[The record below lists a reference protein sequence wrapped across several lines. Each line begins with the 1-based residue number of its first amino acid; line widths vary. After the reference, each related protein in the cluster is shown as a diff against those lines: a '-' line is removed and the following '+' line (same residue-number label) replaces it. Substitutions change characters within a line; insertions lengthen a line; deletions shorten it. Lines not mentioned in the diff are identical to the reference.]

1 MSELRQVL
9 DDGVQKHAEKHVGL
23 AAAVVRANE
32 TVMTGRG
39 VTSEHGAP
47 PGPHTLFQIG
57 SVTKVFTSLLLAD
70 LVVAGHVRLDQP
82 VTEFLPDVEVPML
95 GRPITLRDLATHT
108 SGLPRLPKHLVRN
121 ALRHR
126 DNPYSQVTGED
137 LERALE
143 QYHPRRPPGS
153 RVRYSNFGAAVLG
166 DALSRRMGRSY
177 DELVADR
184 ICRRLDMPDTVV
196 RSSLDQSGRHAQGH
210 SRRGRPVPDWE
221 MPAMPGMGALRS
233 TTTDMITFLRAQLGP
248 DSTPL
253 ADAVRMTQE
262 PRAQLGRTTSVCLGW
277 FRSPGDTS
285 SGPMLW
291 HNGGTGGTFSFVG
304 FVPSDGTGVVVLAN
318 NARSVDGVG
327 VDLLRRVS
335 AL

>member
-9 DDGVQKHAEKHVGL
+9 DDGVQKHAGKHVGL
-23 AAAVVRANE
+23 AAAVVRGDK

-70 LVVAGHVRLDQP
+70 LVVAGYVRLDQP
-82 VTEFLPDVEVPML
+82 VSDLLPDVEVPML

-126 DNPYSQVTGED
+126 DNPYSHFTSGD
-137 LERALE
+137 LDRALQE
-143 QYHPRRPPGS
+143 HHPRRPPGG

-166 DALSRRMGRSY
+166 DALSRRMGSTY

-184 ICRRLDMPDTVV
+184 ICTRLDMPDTVV
-196 RSSLDQSGRHAQGH
+196 RPSLDQSHRRAQGH
-210 SRRGRPVPDWE
+210 SRHGRPVPDWD

-233 TTTDMITFLRAQLGP
+233 TTSDLITFLRAQLEP
-248 DSTPL
+248 DSTAL

-262 PRAQLGRTTSVCLGW
+262 PRAQLGRAMSVCLGW

-304 FVPSDGTGVVVLAN
+304 FVPSDGIGVVVLAN

-327 VDLLRRVS
+327 VDLLRQIS
-335 AL
+335 AT